1 MKAIRSLPT
10 GLLLAVFVSAA
21 GCATVAPPG
30 DLLTARSAYD
40 RASHGSAAQLAAADL
55 LAAKETL
62 AVAERSF
69 AKNGDSLETRD
80 MAYIATRRAQLAEA
94 HARTVEATEQAKQTD
109 AQLRLTE
116 TSNAQLTSAKLGRA
130 KTQLAVQGQ
139 QLQNADQQLATER
152 QRRYEADKRAAQAA
166 ADLAKFATVKQEP
179 RGMVITLSGSI
190 LFATNKSDLLPS
202 AQVKLNEVAEALSK
216 QDSKSTMVVE
226 GYTDS
231 QGSASYNQ
239 DLSQRRARSVRD
251 YLVSH
256 GIASD
261 RVTAQ
266 GFGLTRP
273 IADNESPEG
282 RANNRRVEIVVKPQ
296 G

>member
-21 GCATVAPPG
+21 GCASVAPPS

-40 RASHGSAAQLAAADL
+40 RASHGPAASLAAADL
-55 LAAKETL
+55 HAARQTL
-62 AVAERSF
+62 AVAEQSF
-69 AKNGDSLETRD
+69 AKNGDSQETRD
-80 MAYIATRRAQLAEA
+80 TAYIAARRAQIAEA
-94 HARTVEATEQAKQTD
+94 HARTVQATEQTKQTN

-116 TSNAQLTSAKLGRA
+116 TSNAQVTSAKLGRA
-130 KTQLAVQGQ
+130 KTQLALQGKE
-139 QLQNADQQLATER
+139 LQNADQQLATER
-152 QRRYEADKRAAQAA
+152 QRRDEAEKRAAQAA

-202 AQVKLNEVAEALSK
+202 AQMKLNEVAAALSK
-216 QDSKSTMVVE
+216 QDSTSTMVVE

-231 QGSASYNQ
+231 QGTATYNQ

-251 YLVSH
+251 YLISR

-282 RANNRRVEIVVKPQ
+282 RANNRRVEIVVRPQ

>member
-21 GCATVAPPG
+21 GCASVAPPG

-40 RASHGSAAQLAAADL
+40 RASHGPAARLAAADL
-55 LAAKETL
+55 HAAGETL
-62 AVAERSF
+62 AVAEQSF
-69 AKNGDSLETRD
+69 KKNGDTQETRD
-80 MAYIATRRAQLAEA
+80 TAYIAARRVQIAEA
-94 HARTVEATEQAKQTD
+94 HARTVQATEQTKQTN

-116 TSNAQLTSAKLGRA
+116 TSNAQVTSAKLGRA
-130 KTQLAVQGQ
+130 KTQLALQGQ
-139 QLQNADQQLATER
+139 QLQNADRQLDTER
-152 QRRYEADKRAAQAA
+152 QRREEAEKRAAQAA

-202 AQVKLNEVAEALSK
+202 AQMKLNEVAAALNK
-216 QDSKSTMVVE
+216 QDPKSTIVVE

-231 QGSASYNQ
+231 QGTANYNQ

-251 YLVSH
+251 YLISR
-256 GIASD
+256 GIASS
-261 RVTAQ
+261 RVTAE

-282 RANNRRVEIVVKPQ
+282 RANNRRVEIVVTPQ